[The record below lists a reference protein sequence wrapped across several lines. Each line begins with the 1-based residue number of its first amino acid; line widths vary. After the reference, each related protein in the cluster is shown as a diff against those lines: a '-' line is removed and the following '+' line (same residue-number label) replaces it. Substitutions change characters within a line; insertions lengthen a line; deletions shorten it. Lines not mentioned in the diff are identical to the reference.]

1 MANTLY
7 DSFLNPVKFHQLD
20 NVQIPNYVSRFM
32 DDWAFRRTIQPWQQ
46 DICFYQPWGQSDS
59 IRLQYTAN
67 FGPFVLRMYNYLGQ
81 LVLTQSFNDV
91 MQDELRPTY
100 YIKQIAVSL
109 AGFDP
114 GKYFF
119 VRDTGGVLT
128 YSEPFE
134 ILDAE
139 DSGIMLTNQNPT
151 LYIEYSHYESYQGVK
166 FFTPFAP
173 SIRVPAVLRYK
184 SPGAKDNVYEDQLLN
199 MTLVNSVPFRIFDFT
214 LGGNY
219 GVPPYFIDKIARIFG
234 CSSLSIDGRLYT
246 KNEGAQFEPALLEN
260 YPSAGY
266 SIELR
271 EKLNRDS
278 IITEND
284 VIIEGIAAAAII
296 MDNKGFGIDGGDT
309 DYTEIL
315 YLQ

>member
-1 MANTLY
+1 
-7 DSFLNPVKFHQLD
+7 
-20 NVQIPNYVSRFM
+20 
-32 DDWAFRRTIQPWQQ
+32 
-46 DICFYQPWGQSDS
+46 
-59 IRLQYTAN
+59 
-67 FGPFVLRMYNYLGQ
+67 MYNYLGQ

-214 LGGNY
+214 HSTTIN
-219 GVPPYFIDKIARIFG
+219 
-234 CSSLSIDGRLYT
+234 
-246 KNEGAQFEPALLEN
+246 
-260 YPSAGY
+260 
-266 SIELR
+266 
-271 EKLNRDS
+271 
-278 IITEND
+278 
-284 VIIEGIAAAAII
+284 
-296 MDNKGFGIDGGDT
+296 
-309 DYTEIL
+309 
-315 YLQ
+315 

>member
-1 MANTLY
+1 
-7 DSFLNPVKFHQLD
+7 
-20 NVQIPNYVSRFM
+20 
-32 DDWAFRRTIQPWQQ
+32 
-46 DICFYQPWGQSDS
+46 
-59 IRLQYTAN
+59 
-67 FGPFVLRMYNYLGQ
+67 MYNYLGQ